1 MAYRQIIGYSGHM
14 SGKQSVIDQIVFHST
29 VSPCVPGGA
38 LNNARWFQN
47 PNSGGLAHYV
57 VDPVEVIQC
66 CPDDV
71 ICWHAPP
78 NPRKIGIELCD
89 WSQGDPNRWNDYAHK
104 RMLKLARMLG
114 HELAHTHNV
123 PLVYVDAAGLRVNKR
138 GFTTHYEVSQAF
150 HQSDHTDPGPG
161 FAPTMKYLL
170 STDAVA
176 VVSPKVHNPYI
187 EGTTA
192 WIQWAT
198 GAVADSIRGP
208 KTEDAI
214 KNFQRRHGL
223 VADGIV
229 GPITTAAMRQVV
241 R

>member
-1 MAYRQIIGYSGHM
+1 MDYRQITGYSGHM
-14 SGKQSVIDQIVFHST
+14 SGKQTTIDRIVFHST

-47 PNSGGLAHYV
+47 PNSGELAHYV

-66 CPDDV
+66 CPDDIV
-71 ICWHAPP
+71 AWHAPP
-78 NPRKIGIELCD
+78 NPRSIGIELCD

-104 RMLKLARMLG
+104 RMLMLARDLL
-114 HELAHTHNV
+114 HDLCHRHNV
-123 PLVYVDAAGLRVNKR
+123 PLRYIDAAGLRVGKH
-138 GFTTHYEVSQAF
+138 GITTHYEVSQAF

-161 FAPTMKYLL
+161 FAPTMAYLL
-170 STDAVA
+170 PISPP
-176 VVSPKVHNPYI
+176 VVVKPKVHNPYI

-223 VADGIV
+223 VVDGIV
-229 GPITTAAMRQVV
+229 GPLTTAAMRQVV